1 MILWGTMNWGSTQ
14 PPGLRGCPA
23 RPCTEQQ
30 ALIFPWYVQWKTI
43 GWSPHLTSNQ
53 ILHPKVMFLMVQ
65 VLTLQ
70 WFCQVLERQASIL
83 FLGNS
88 PSAQHSELTHQKKV
102 LNESFRKP
110 WCSTYYVS
118 HTVLGAQWNRLL
130 GHCQW
135 LWQSSLW
142 SGWLKTAL
150 WCTKTINLHT
160 SDWWT
165 EWCELYVNKAV

>member
-1 MILWGTMNWGSTQ
+1 MVSAI
-14 PPGLRGCPA
+14 
-23 RPCTEQQ
+23 
-30 ALIFPWYVQWKTI
+30 KTI

-53 ILHPKVMFLMVQ
+53 ILHTKVTFLMVQ

-70 WFCQVLERQASIL
+70 WFCQVLERQVSIL

-88 PSAQHSELTHQKKV
+88 PSAQHNDLTHQKKV

-130 GHCQW
+130 GR
-135 LWQSSLW
+135 
-142 SGWLKTAL
+142 
-150 WCTKTINLHT
+150 
-160 SDWWT
+160 D
-165 EWCELYVNKAV
+165 KAVCDQDGWRQPCDAEKPLTCTLQTGELNGVNCMLIKLYNKRVNNIQINNGQRLSYLTSPLGEGLGEKKKYRA